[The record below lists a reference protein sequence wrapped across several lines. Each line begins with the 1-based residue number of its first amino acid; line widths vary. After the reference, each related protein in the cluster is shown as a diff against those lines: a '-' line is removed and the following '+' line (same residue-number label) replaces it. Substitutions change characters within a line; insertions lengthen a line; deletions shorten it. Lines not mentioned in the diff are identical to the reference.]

1 MTPGHIISIFAV
13 SLLILI
19 LISYFWLKSRK
30 KETIPS
36 PRLYIDALKALVE
49 GDEKMAFQR
58 FKQAVTEDTEN
69 VDAYLKLGDLF
80 RKKGQVEK
88 ALQIHNELTLRYGLS
103 EEVRIEVLKSLAE
116 DYLWAKDWEK
126 AVSILND
133 ILKSDNRNLWAKR
146 KLLACYEEL
155 SSWEE
160 AFKLREELSKD
171 KLEKEKNYPVLA
183 LYKVYQGNELA
194 SRGEYHKSR
203 LLYKEA
209 LHFDEKCV
217 PAYIYLGEAYISDRR
232 PEEAIVHWKKLL
244 EVTPQSGYLIF
255 DRLEEV
261 LFELGSYNEMAEIYD
276 RLLKDNP
283 KDIKALHSLAT
294 IYEKMGRFEQAKQS
308 YKRILEIE
316 PGYLPAHLNL
326 IKIYQET
333 SQLEKA
339 KNSLEELSA
348 KLGKRGELFLCS
360 KCGHK
365 SEEPLWRCPNC
376 KEWNSFNI

>member
-1 MTPGHIISIFAV
+1 MSPGHIISIFAV
-13 SLLILI
+13 SLLMLI

-36 PRLYIDALKALVE
+36 QRLYIDALKALVE

-80 RKKGQVEK
+80 RKRGQIDK
-88 ALQIHNELTLRYGLS
+88 ALQVHNELTLRYGLS
-103 EEVRIEVLKSLAE
+103 EEVRLEVLKSLAE
-116 DYLWAKDWEK
+116 DYLVTRDWEK
-126 AVSILND
+126 AISILND

-146 KLLACYEEL
+146 KLLACQEEL
-155 SSWEE
+155 CSWEE
-160 AFKLREELSKD
+160 AFKLRDELSKN
-171 KLEKEKNYPVLA
+171 KLEKEKNYPILA
-183 LYKVYQGNELA
+183 LYKVQQGNELA
-194 SRGEYHKSR
+194 SRGEYHRAR

-209 LHFDEKCV
+209 LHYDEKCV
-217 PAYIYLGEAYISDRR
+217 PAYIHLGEAYISDRR
-232 PEEAIVHWKKLL
+232 PEEAIVYWKKLL
-244 EVTPQSGYLIF
+244 EIVPLHGYLIY

-276 RLLKDNP
+276 HILRDNP
-283 KDIKALHSLAT
+283 KDVKALHSLAT
-294 IYEKMGRFEQAKQS
+294 IYEKMGRLEQAQQN
-308 YKRILEIE
+308 YKRILEIDSS
-316 PGYLPAHLNL
+316 YLPAHLNL
-326 IKIYQET
+326 IKLYQGKN
-333 SQLEKA
+333 QLEKA

-348 KLGKRGELFLCS
+348 KLGKRGEFFICS
-360 KCGHK
+360 KCDHK